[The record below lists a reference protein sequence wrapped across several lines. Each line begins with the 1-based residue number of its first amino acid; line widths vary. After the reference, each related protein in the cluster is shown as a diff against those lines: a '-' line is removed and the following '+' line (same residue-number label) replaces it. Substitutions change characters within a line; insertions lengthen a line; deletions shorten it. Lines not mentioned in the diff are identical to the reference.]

1 MLGRAKFT
9 GVEGRQVVAE
19 KMVEVLDARH
29 EAAWHAAQ
37 ENPE

>member
-1 MLGRAKFT
+1 MLGRAKFP
-9 GVEGRQVVAE
+9 GVEGREVVAE
-19 KMVEVLDARH
+19 KMAEVLDAAH